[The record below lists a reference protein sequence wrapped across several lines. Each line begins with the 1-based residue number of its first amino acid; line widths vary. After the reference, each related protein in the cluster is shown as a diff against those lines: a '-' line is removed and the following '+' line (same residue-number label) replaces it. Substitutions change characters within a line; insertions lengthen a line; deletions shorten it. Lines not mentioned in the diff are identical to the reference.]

1 MTTGGLIFLIMVVV
15 AFAVFAATLAY
26 YSQR

>member
-1 MTTGGLIFLIMVVV
+1 MTMGGLIFLIMVVV
-15 AFAVFAATLAY
+15 AFAVFSATLAY

>member
-1 MTTGGLIFLIMVVV
+1 MTTGGLIFLIMVIV

-26 YSQR
+26 YSHR